1 MKKGTLP
8 KSQLAVAGIIIA
20 TFVIWQLTKTF
31 TSAEPLTEKDA
42 IDLVE
47 KMYSGENT
55 EVSRNGDVYKI
66 KFEIESGIYEIDI
79 NRKTGDVTNL
89 TQISQEPREKT
100 EAEIRDIL
108 AREKAGEIKTIEKK
122 NEQDKAYYYATVTKG
137 ETEVTYKLETATG
150 KIVDVVENKKQQP
163 QTPPETNPSTP
174 ETPDKQNTQE
184 PPTKTAQRISEQQ
197 AIELAL
203 KVVSGAV
210 DEVELEEEAGQLY
223 YFIEI
228 EDAQEEEFTVQVHA
242 ISGEVKA
249 IVSED

>member
-8 KSQLAVAGIIIA
+8 KSLLAVAGIIIA
-20 TFVIWQLTKTF
+20 TVVIWQLTKTF
-31 TSAEPLTEKDA
+31 TSAESLSEKDA
-42 IDLVE
+42 TRLVE

-55 EVSRNGDVYKI
+55 EVSQEGDVYKI
-66 KFEIESGIYEIDI
+66 KFEIESGIYEIDV

-100 EAEIRDIL
+100 QAEIRDIL
-108 AREKAGEIKTIEKK
+108 AKEKAGEIKTIEKK

-137 ETEVTYKLETATG
+137 ETEATYKLETTTG
-150 KIVDVVENKKQQP
+150 KIVDVVENKQQP
-163 QTPPETNPSTP
+163 QTPPETTP
-174 ETPDKQNTQE
+174 NTQE

-203 KVVSGAV
+203 KVVSGVV
-210 DEVELEEEAGQLY
+210 DDVELEEEAGQLY

-228 EDAQEEEFTVQVHA
+228 EDAGEEDFTVQVHA

>member
-1 MKKGTLP
+1 MSAMKKGTLP
-8 KSQLAVAGIIIA
+8 KSLLAVAGIIVA
-20 TFVIWQLTKTF
+20 TVVIWQLTKTF
-31 TSAEPLTEKDA
+31 TSAEPLSEKDA
-42 IDLVE
+42 TRLVE

-55 EVSRNGDVYKI
+55 EVSREDDVYKI
-66 KFEIESGIYEIDI
+66 KFEIESGIYEIDV

-89 TQISQEPREKT
+89 TQISQEPQEKT
-100 EAEIRDIL
+100 EAEVRDIL
-108 AREKAGEIKTIEKK
+108 AKEKAGEIKTIEKK

-137 ETEVTYKLETATG
+137 ETEATYKLETTTG
-150 KIVDVVENKKQQP
+150 KIVDVVENKQQT
-163 QTPPETNPSTP
+163 QTPPETTP
-174 ETPDKQNTQE
+174 NTQE

-203 KVVSGAV
+203 KVVNGVV
-210 DEVELEEEAGQLY
+210 DDVELEEEAGQPY

-228 EDAQEEEFTVQVHA
+228 EDAGEEEFTVQVHA

>member
-8 KSQLAVAGIIIA
+8 KSLLAVAGILIA

-42 IDLVE
+42 TRLVE

-55 EVSRNGDVYKI
+55 EVSREGDVYKI
-66 KFEIESGIYEIDI
+66 KFEIESGIYEIDV
-79 NRKTGDVTNL
+79 NRKSGDVTNL
-89 TQISQEPREKT
+89 TQISHEPREKT
-100 EAEIRDIL
+100 ETEIREIL
-108 AREKAGEIKTIEKK
+108 AKEKAGEIKTIEKK

-137 ETEVTYKLETATG
+137 ETEATYKLETKTG
-150 KIVDVVENKKQQP
+150 KIVDVVENKQQP
-163 QTPPETNPSTP
+163 QNPPETTP
-174 ETPDKQNTQE
+174 NTPDKPNTQE
-184 PPTKTAQRISEQQ
+184 PPIKTAQRITEQQ

-203 KVVSGAV
+203 KVVNGAV
-210 DEVELEEEAGQLY
+210 DDVELEEEAGQLY

-242 ISGEVKA
+242 ISGEIKA

>member
-1 MKKGTLP
+1 MSAMKKGTLP
-8 KSQLAVAGIIIA
+8 KSLLAVAGIIIA
-20 TFVIWQLTKTF
+20 TVVIWQLTKTF

-42 IDLVE
+42 TRLVE

-55 EVSRNGDVYKI
+55 EVSRDGDIYKI
-66 KFEIESGIYEIDI
+66 TFEIESGIYEIDV

-89 TQISQEPREKT
+89 TQISHEPREKT
-100 EAEIRDIL
+100 EAEVRDIL
-108 AREKAGEIKTIEKK
+108 AKEKAGEIKTIEKK

-137 ETEVTYKLETATG
+137 ETEATYKLETTTG
-150 KIVDVVENKKQQP
+150 KIVDVVENKQQP
-163 QTPPETNPSTP
+163 QTPPETTP
-174 ETPDKQNTQE
+174 NTLD

-203 KVVSGAV
+203 KVVNGVV
-210 DEVELEEEAGQLY
+210 DDVELEEEAGQLY

-228 EDAQEEEFTVQVHA
+228 EDAGEEDFTVQVHA

>member
-8 KSQLAVAGIIIA
+8 KSLIAVAGIIIA

-55 EVSRNGDVYKI
+55 EVSREGDIYKI
-66 KFEIESGIYEIDI
+66 KFEIESGIYEIDV
-79 NRKTGDVTNL
+79 NLKSGDVTNL
-89 TQISQEPREKT
+89 TQISHEPREKT

-108 AREKAGEIKTIEKK
+108 AKEKAGKIKTIEKK
-122 NEQDKAYYYATVTKG
+122 NEQDKAYYYATVTKDK
-137 ETEVTYKLETATG
+137 TEATYKLETTTG
-150 KIVDVVENKKQQP
+150 KIVDVVVNKQQQ
-163 QTPPETNPSTP
+163 QTPPETKP
-174 ETPDKQNTQE
+174 NTQE
-184 PPTKTAQRISEQQ
+184 PAQRISEQQ

-203 KVVSGAV
+203 KQVNGAV
-210 DEVELEEEAGQLY
+210 DDVELEEEAGQLY

-228 EDAQEEEFTVQVHA
+228 EDVGEEEFTVQVHA

-249 IVSED
+249 IISED

>member
-1 MKKGTLP
+1 VSAMKKGTLP
-8 KSQLAVAGIIIA
+8 KSLLAVAGIIIA
-20 TFVIWQLTKTF
+20 TVVIWQLTKTF
-31 TSAEPLTEKDA
+31 TSAEPLSEKDA
-42 IDLVE
+42 IGLVE

-55 EVSRNGDVYKI
+55 EVSREGDVYKI
-66 KFEIESGIYEIDI
+66 KFEIESGIYEIDV

-100 EAEIRDIL
+100 EAEVRDIL
-108 AREKAGEIKTIEKK
+108 AKEKAGEIKTIEKK

-137 ETEVTYKLETATG
+137 ETEATYKLETTTG
-150 KIVDVVENKKQQP
+150 KIVDVVENKQKP
-163 QTPPETNPSTP
+163 QNPPETTP
-174 ETPDKQNTQE
+174 NTPDKPNSPE
-184 PPTKTAQRISEQQ
+184 PPTKTAQRITEQQ

-203 KVVSGAV
+203 KVVNGAV
-210 DEVELEEEAGQLY
+210 DDVELEEEGGQLY

>member
-8 KSQLAVAGIIIA
+8 KSLLAVAGIIVA
-20 TFVIWQLTKTF
+20 TVVIWQLTKTF
-31 TSAEPLTEKDA
+31 TSAEPLSEKDA
-42 IDLVE
+42 TRLVE

-55 EVSRNGDVYKI
+55 EVSREDDVYKI
-66 KFEIESGIYEIDI
+66 KFEIESGIYEIDV

-89 TQISQEPREKT
+89 TQISQEPQEKT
-100 EAEIRDIL
+100 EAEVRDIL
-108 AREKAGEIKTIEKK
+108 AKEKAGEIKTIEKK

-137 ETEVTYKLETATG
+137 ETEATYKLETTTG
-150 KIVDVVENKKQQP
+150 KIVDVVENKQQT
-163 QTPPETNPSTP
+163 QTPPETTP
-174 ETPDKQNTQE
+174 NTQE

-203 KVVSGAV
+203 KVVNGVV
-210 DEVELEEEAGQLY
+210 DDVELEEEAGQPY

-228 EDAQEEEFTVQVHA
+228 EDAGEEEFTVQVHA

>member
-1 MKKGTLP
+1 VSAMKKGTLP
-8 KSQLAVAGIIIA
+8 KSLLAVAGIIIA
-20 TFVIWQLTKTF
+20 TVVIWQLTKTF
-31 TSAEPLTEKDA
+31 TSAEPLSQKDA
-42 IDLVE
+42 IGLVE

-55 EVSRNGDVYKI
+55 EVSREGDVYKI
-66 KFEIESGIYEIDI
+66 KFEIESGIYEIDV

-100 EAEIRDIL
+100 EAEVRDIL
-108 AREKAGEIKTIEKK
+108 AKEKAGEIKTIEKK

-137 ETEVTYKLETATG
+137 ETEATYKLETTTG
-150 KIVDVVENKKQQP
+150 KIVDVVENKKQP
-163 QTPPETNPSTP
+163 QTPPETTP
-174 ETPDKQNTQE
+174 NTQE

-203 KVVSGAV
+203 KVVNGVV
-210 DEVELEEEAGQLY
+210 DDVELEEEAGQLY

-228 EDAQEEEFTVQVHA
+228 EDTQEEDFTVQVHA

>member
-1 MKKGTLP
+1 MNKRTLR
-8 KSQLAVAGIIIA
+8 KSLLAVAGIIIA
-20 TFVIWQLTKTF
+20 SFVIWQLTKTF

-55 EVSRNGDVYKI
+55 EVSRKGDVYKI
-66 KFEIESGIYEIDI
+66 KFEIESGIYEIDV

-89 TQISQEPREKT
+89 TQISQQPREKT

-137 ETEVTYKLETATG
+137 ETEATYKLETATG

-163 QTPPETNPSTP
+163 QTPPGTKPSTP
-174 ETPDKQNTQE
+174 DKPNTQE

>member
-8 KSQLAVAGIIIA
+8 KSLLAVAGIIIA

-42 IDLVE
+42 IGLVE
-47 KMYSGENT
+47 KMYSGKNT
-55 EVSRNGDVYKI
+55 EVSREGDVYKI
-66 KFEIESGIYEIDI
+66 KFEIESGIYEIEV
-79 NRKTGDVTNL
+79 NRKSGDVTNL
-89 TQISQEPREKT
+89 TQILHEPREKT

-108 AREKAGEIKTIEKK
+108 AKEKAGEIKTIEKK
-122 NEQDKAYYYATVTKG
+122 SEQDTAYYYATVTNG
-137 ETEVTYKLETATG
+137 ETEATYKLETTTG
-150 KIVDVVENKKQQP
+150 KIVDVVENKQQP
-163 QTPPETNPSTP
+163 QNPPETKPSTP
-174 ETPDKQNTQE
+174 ETPNKPSTQE

-228 EDAQEEEFTVQVHA
+228 EDAGEEEFTVQVHA